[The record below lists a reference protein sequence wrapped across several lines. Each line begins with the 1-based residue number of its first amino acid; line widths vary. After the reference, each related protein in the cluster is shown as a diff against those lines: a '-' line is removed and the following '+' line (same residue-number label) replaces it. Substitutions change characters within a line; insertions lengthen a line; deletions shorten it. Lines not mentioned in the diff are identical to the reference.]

1 MKVIRSVTANLQL
14 SDRPKSRL
22 AAKRRTS
29 QKGGHQISGHRLSD
43 YLSAAGGDLASWPGL
58 LLKHTRTHS
67 HLFTCKTFQQTG
79 AKVLNKPNLLK
90 FGFNQLPNY
99 LANKSAT

>member
-1 MKVIRSVTANLQL
+1 MIVISSVTANLQL

-43 YLSAAGGDLASWPGL
+43 YLSAAGGDLARFA
-58 LLKHTRTHS
+58 TQTHKDS
-67 HLFTCKTFQQTG
+67 FTSLHL
-79 AKVLNKPNLLK
+79 
-90 FGFNQLPNY
+90 
-99 LANKSAT
+99 